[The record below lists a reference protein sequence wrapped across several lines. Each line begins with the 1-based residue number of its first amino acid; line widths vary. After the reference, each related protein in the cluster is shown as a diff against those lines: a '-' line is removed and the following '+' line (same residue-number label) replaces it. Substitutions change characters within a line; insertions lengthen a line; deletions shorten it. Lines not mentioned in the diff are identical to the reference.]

1 MRVNRP
7 LVQQL
12 LAGITLFFVLGALSM
27 IWPAIMTL
35 LLGVLLLLQSC
46 GAEQTMTALLWT
58 EVGH

>member
-1 MRVNRP
+1 MRVKRP

-12 LAGITLFFVLGALSM
+12 LAGITLFLVLGALST

-46 GAEQTMTALLWT
+46 SAEQTMTALLWT